1 MKKKKLEKMKG
12 ERGILREKE
21 MVKEKKKK
29 IEKIQKEMW
38 RRRRKINKY
47 KMVKEEYKNEE

>member
-29 IEKIQKEMW
+29 IEKI
-38 RRRRKINKY
+38 
-47 KMVKEEYKNEE
+47 